1 MDATLHALGNL
12 LIQSIPTIL
21 FFALLTWYLNAVYFK
36 RMAAVF
42 EERRKA
48 TEGVRELAE
57 RAFESADRK
66 TSEFERALGEA
77 RVEIHHEQ
85 EALRRKWQD
94 EQARR
99 LEEARADAERRIEQA
114 RMDIAAEADR
124 AQAQLNEQIEALS
137 DQIVHALTRRRAA

>member
-12 LIQSIPTIL
+12 FIQSIPTIFL
-21 FFALLTWYLNAVYFK
+21 FVLLTWYLNRVYFK
-36 RMAAVF
+36 RIAAVF

-48 TEGVRELAE
+48 TEGVRELAQ

-85 EALRRKWQD
+85 EALRRKWEE
-94 EQARR
+94 EQAQR
-99 LEEARADAERRIEQA
+99 LAGARADAERRIEQA
-114 RMDIAAEADR
+114 RVEIAAEADR

-137 DQIVHALTRRRAA
+137 DQIVQALTRRRAA